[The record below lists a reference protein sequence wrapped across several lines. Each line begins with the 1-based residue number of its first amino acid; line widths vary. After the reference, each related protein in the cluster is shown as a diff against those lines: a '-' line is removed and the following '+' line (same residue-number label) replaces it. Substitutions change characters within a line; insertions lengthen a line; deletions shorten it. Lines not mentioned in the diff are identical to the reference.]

1 MQQEMMN
8 WQCLRQS
15 KGQSVQEYTQ
25 TFCKKTLNLGILLY
39 TQETLLKYIG
49 GLHSY
54 LKHTILMLNPSNFDE
69 ACVQSIHIESSRGDV
84 GGSVSTDTWQRK
96 DAGKMKEKKIA
107 TTRKEKPTCKHCK
120 KVGHD
125 EDRCWILHPNL
136 KPKKFVN
143 HGRKNTT
150 ATTVQVDHGL
160 DSDDDTQV
168 VAMGI

>member
-25 TFCKKTLNLGILLY
+25 IFCKKALNLGIPLY

-69 ACVQSIHIESSRGDV
+69 VCVKSIHIESRKGNLGD
-84 GGSVSTDTWQRK
+84 SVYIDTWQRK
-96 DAGKMKEKKIA
+96 DAGKMKEKENKTN
-107 TTRKEKPTCKHCK
+107 TTRKEKPTCKH
-120 KVGHD
+120 
-125 EDRCWILHPNL
+125 
-136 KPKKFVN
+136 
-143 HGRKNTT
+143 
-150 ATTVQVDHGL
+150 
-160 DSDDDTQV
+160 
-168 VAMGI
+168 